1 MVNDKPHPKAR
12 YPRDAASL
20 ILLRRTAGKPEI
32 LLGRRPQK
40 QTFMP
45 GVYVF
50 PGGAVD
56 RRDGFAESADD
67 YHPSV
72 AAALT
77 RHCTAHRARALGLAA
92 IRETFEE
99 TGLMFGAPGG
109 WSGGKPPPGW
119 EGFADA
125 AVRPTLGGLGFVARA
140 ITPKGPPRRFHAR
153 FFVGDARHLTG
164 TLRSTDELLDVS
176 WIPINS
182 TEDLPMASVTRLV
195 IDEVGQALERQPEDD
210 ARRGIP
216 LITRRMGK
224 RVIRYD
230 AGEGR
235 IIRGLF
241 EGAAG
246 S

>member
-1 MVNDKPHPKAR
+1 MNEELPTKAR

-20 ILLRRTAGKPEI
+20 ILLRHVSGAPEI

-56 RRDGFAESADD
+56 RRDGLAKSVSD
-67 YHPSV
+67 YHPIV

-99 TGLMFGAPGG
+99 TGLMFGAPEPWNGA
-109 WSGGKPPPGW
+109 KPPPGW
-119 EGFADA
+119 DSFADA
-125 AVRPTLGGLGFVARA
+125 AIKPNLGGLGFVARA

-153 FFVGDARHLTG
+153 FFVGDARHATG

-176 WIPINS
+176 WIPLHE
-182 TEDLPMASVTRLV
+182 TDDLPMASVTRLV
-195 IDEVGQALERQPEDD
+195 IDEVSQALERQPEED

-230 AGEGR
+230 AGQGR

-241 EGAAG
+241 EGAAK